1 MVRID
6 FHLSVAFP
14 LLLLQFHHQVYPFV
28 GQFPKSFVIGK
39 LLSHLRQAL
48 GAHEERSALAPPGET
63 EVVIRSVLLGIL
75 GIFTT
80 TVRLAADV
88 VLLAQATRMD
98 GPQLGE
104 LLFQVLDL
112 ACDMRGI
119 HCRYHYNDIGYCQAL
134 SSNFLVFSSAGAIAT
149 LPPLLLAIQFRHEH
163 EANDPVYE
171 TFPSSGCQ
179 RN

>member
-14 LLLLQFHHQVYPFV
+14 LLLLQFHYQVYPFV

-48 GAHEERSALAPPGET
+48 GAHEERSALAPPGEA

-88 VLLAQATRMD
+88 ELLAQATSMD
-98 GPQLGE
+98 VPQFAE
-104 LLFQVLDL
+104 LLFHMLDL
-112 ACDMRGI
+112 ACYLRGI
-119 HCRYHYNDIGYCQAL
+119 HYRYHYSYIGYCQA
-134 SSNFLVFSSAGAIAT
+134 
-149 LPPLLLAIQFRHEH
+149 
-163 EANDPVYE
+163 
-171 TFPSSGCQ
+171 
-179 RN
+179 

>member
-80 TVRLAADV
+80 TVRLPTDV
-88 VLLAQATRMD
+88 VLLAHAAWMD
-98 GPQLGE
+98 GPQFGE
-104 LLFQVLDL
+104 LLFQLLDL
-112 ACDMRGI
+112 ACNLCGV
-119 HCRYHYNDIGYCQAL
+119 HYRYHYSDIGYCQA
-134 SSNFLVFSSAGAIAT
+134 FS
-149 LPPLLLAIQFRHEH
+149 LFFPPFFSLLF
-163 EANDPVYE
+163 
-171 TFPSSGCQ
+171 FPQ
-179 RN
+179 P